1 MATIIVPRSVK
12 SGERNLVA
20 VPQEEYRVFL
30 NWQKMIKSQ
39 STFHPTKAEKQALE
53 RGRKNLSKGQ
63 YIELSQLRHELGNRR
78 R

>member
-1 MATIIVPRSVK
+1 MATITVPRSVK
-12 SGERNLVA
+12 VGERNLVA

-30 NWQKMIKSQ
+30 NWQKMVKSQ
-39 STFHPTKAEKQALE
+39 STFRPTKADKQALE

-63 YIELSQLRHELGNRR
+63 YIELAQLRHELGNRR